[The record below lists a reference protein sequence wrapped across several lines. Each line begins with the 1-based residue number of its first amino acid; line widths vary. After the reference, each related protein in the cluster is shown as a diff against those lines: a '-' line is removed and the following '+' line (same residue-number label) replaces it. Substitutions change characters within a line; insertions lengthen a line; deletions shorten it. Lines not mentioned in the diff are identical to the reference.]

1 MVTDENFFAWLDGE
15 LDPAEAARVGA
26 EVAADEELA
35 RRAAQHRAMQAR
47 LTGAFNGVLDMPV
60 PADLDAALAKPE
72 AEVVDLA
79 AARRSREARAW
90 RPLPQWAAIAAT
102 LAVGIFA
109 GTMVPQRSAAPVE
122 VDGGQLYAAAALNG
136 ALDAQLASA
145 PGGDIRIG
153 ISFRDQGGAICRTFS
168 QAASSGLACR
178 DGDRWRV
185 RGLFA
190 APEGQN
196 GTYRMAAGMDPNLAA
211 LVDLNMAGEP
221 LDAAQEKQAQARGW
235 K

>member
-1 MVTDENFFAWLDGE
+1 ASAIAGRRKCSEFRSAPCRADWCADGPRCLNKLGCEMVTDENFFAWLDGE

-90 RPLPQWAAIAAT
+90 RPLPH
-102 LAVGIFA
+102 
-109 GTMVPQRSAAPVE
+109 R
-122 VDGGQLYAAAALNG
+122 
-136 ALDAQLASA
+136 
-145 PGGDIRIG
+145 
-153 ISFRDQGGAICRTFS
+153 
-168 QAASSGLACR
+168 AASGGLGCR
-178 DGDRWRV
+178 DGGGWRG

-190 APEGQN
+190 APAGQS
-196 GTYRMAAGMDPNLAA
+196 GTSRMAAGMEPNLGA
-211 LVDLNMAGEP
+211 LGDLNMAGEG